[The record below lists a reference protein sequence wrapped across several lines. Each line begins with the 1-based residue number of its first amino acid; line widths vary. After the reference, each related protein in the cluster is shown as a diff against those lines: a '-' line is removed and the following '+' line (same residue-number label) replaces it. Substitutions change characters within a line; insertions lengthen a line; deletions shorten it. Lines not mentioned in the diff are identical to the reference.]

1 VAIMLFFLLILAMF
15 VAGLVHLFRQY
26 ILRIKEPTVEE
37 LWEQLDQQ
45 PWFQELLE
53 HSPYA
58 LKISNLKD
66 QGILKDVHYVR
77 KLLHHQGTIDGFIH
91 YIKE

>member
-1 VAIMLFFLLILAMF
+1 MLFFILIMMMI
-15 VAGLVHLFRQY
+15 VAGVVHLFRRH
-26 ILRIKEPTVEE
+26 ILRIKEPSIEE

-58 LKISNLKD
+58 LKINKLKD
-66 QGILKDVHYVR
+66 QGLLTNVHYVE
-77 KLLHHQGTIDGFIH
+77 KLLQHQGTIDGFIH